1 MKVTDIYLGQILYT
15 FDYAKNV
22 FISLEV
28 ESITK
33 VNNDIMVNGRFGI
46 EDVFERLE
54 EAYTHTCDLI
64 TEKYKVTINEITI
77 KYSGY
82 IKYMEEKKCKMN

>member
-77 KYSGY
+77 KYS
-82 IKYMEEKKCKMN
+82 